1 MSGTSQIPGQ
11 TQVQV
16 KYVRIKRRVQTTKTS
31 RIQVPDLMVLWE
43 LPLEYIPVFV
53 EREGNVVTLRFKIVA
68 EGGKE
73 PMERHEVVINE

>member
-1 MSGTSQIPGQ
+1 MSGTQPSQ
-11 TQVQV
+11 TQTQTQV
-16 KYVRIKRRVQTTKTS
+16 KYVRVKRKVQTTKTS

-53 EREGNVVTLRFKIVA
+53 EREGDVVTLRFKIVA

-73 PMERHEVVINE
+73 PSERHEVVINE